1 MPILDWFKF
10 TNRSVYSLAFA
21 IQRIT
26 GIILLFY
33 LCLHLI
39 FLTSLTDRTG
49 ETYESLIAVT
59 VSKQFLLFDILLVL
73 CGVSHGI
80 NGLRVIVHEFGFV
93 YEYRKVVIGFAF
105 FLVIVAWLYA
115 SYVMYCLVGG

>member
-73 CGVSHGI
+73 CGVFHGI

>member
-59 VSKQFLLFDILLVL
+59 VSKQFLLLDILLVL
-73 CGVSHGI
+73 CGVFHGI
-80 NGLRVIVHEFGFV
+80 NEFGFV

-105 FLVIVAWLYA
+105 FLVIAAWLYA